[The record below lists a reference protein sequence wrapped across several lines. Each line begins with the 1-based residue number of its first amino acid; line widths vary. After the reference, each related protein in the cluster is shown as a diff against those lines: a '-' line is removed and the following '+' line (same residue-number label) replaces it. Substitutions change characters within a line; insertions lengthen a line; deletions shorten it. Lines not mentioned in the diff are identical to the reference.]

1 MLATHTAIEEVI
13 HVVSKETYFSLGYY
27 RKKEFETHLTY
38 MEEMEVLIDIGFSQP
53 KHVARKSKRID
64 GLREY

>member
-1 MLATHTAIEEVI
+1 M
-13 HVVSKETYFSLGYY
+13 VSKETYFSLGYY

-53 KHVARKSKRID
+53 KHVARESKRID